1 MEVAI
6 SNGST
11 AAAVRSDQ
19 QPQLVSRAAMTHP
32 RVQAST
38 HESFDRDGE
47 DAEGGDDI
55 ARAEGSDSGSEEVF
69 GAFQSGI
76 TPT

>member
-1 MEVAI
+1 MFTPTIDALQVSSVNISLFTNPPRFPFYDCPVIWKWTI

-19 QPQLVSRAAMTHP
+19 QPQLVSRAVMAHP

-38 HESFDRDGE
+38 HESFE
-47 DAEGGDDI
+47 
-55 ARAEGSDSGSEEVF
+55 
-69 GAFQSGI
+69 
-76 TPT
+76 